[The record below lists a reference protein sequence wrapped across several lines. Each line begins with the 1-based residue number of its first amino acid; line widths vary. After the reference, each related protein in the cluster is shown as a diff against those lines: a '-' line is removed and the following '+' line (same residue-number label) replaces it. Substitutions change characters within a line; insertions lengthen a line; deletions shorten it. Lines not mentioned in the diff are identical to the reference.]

1 MMIYTESV
9 LLAPRNTTRRRNA
22 KLSSSTWP
30 TYPYATNA
38 ARAPHVLFISFR
50 QTNLPS
56 RVASVNAK
64 IATRHEAAGIAEEE
78 DGGAAE
84 LLGAADAAEHV
95 LTCPLGLALGVVVE
109 EVLEHLGQN
118 ITGGEGVDSDSV
130 LAPFGSQAA
139 TQLDDGGLGWIVYP
153 GLC

>member
-1 MMIYTESV
+1 MQTVEFN
-9 LLAPRNTTRRRNA
+9 LADIPVCD
-22 KLSSSTWP
+22 KCG
-30 TYPYATNA
+30 
-38 ARAPHVLFISFR
+38 RAPPVLFLSFC

-64 IATRHEAAGIAEEE
+64 IATCHEAAGIAEEE

-95 LTCPLGLALGVVVE
+95 LACPLGLALGVVVE
-109 EVLEHLGQN
+109 EVLKHLGQN
-118 ITGGEGVDSDSV
+118 IAGGEGVDSDSV

-139 TQLDDGGLGWIVYP
+139 PQLDDGGLGWIVYP
-153 GLC
+153 DLR